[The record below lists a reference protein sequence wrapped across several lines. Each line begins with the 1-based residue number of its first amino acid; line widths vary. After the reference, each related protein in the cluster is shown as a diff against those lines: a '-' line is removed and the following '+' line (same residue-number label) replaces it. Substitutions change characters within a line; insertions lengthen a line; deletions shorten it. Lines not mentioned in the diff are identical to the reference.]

1 MKKWVIAVFLVASLL
16 CLASCSG
23 KEDVLHMGL
32 NAEILA
38 IDVESTVLEIRG
50 LDQDSRLRERCSIDC
65 TETPIIYCNYSNEDV
80 REIAFTDL
88 QVGDQI
94 ILAVYESELMDIQD
108 GIIRVNQIQLGTQR
122 LN

>member
-1 MKKWVIAVFLVASLL
+1 MKKWMIAVFSVTCLL

-23 KEDVLHMGL
+23 QEDVLHMGL

-38 IDVESTVLEIRG
+38 IDVENTVLEIRG
-50 LDQDSRLRERCSIDC
+50 LDQDSHLGEHCSIDC
-65 TETPIIYCNYSNEDV
+65 TETPIIYCNYSNADV
-80 REIAFTDL
+80 KEIAFADL

-94 ILAVYESELMDIQD
+94 ILSVYKSELMDIQD